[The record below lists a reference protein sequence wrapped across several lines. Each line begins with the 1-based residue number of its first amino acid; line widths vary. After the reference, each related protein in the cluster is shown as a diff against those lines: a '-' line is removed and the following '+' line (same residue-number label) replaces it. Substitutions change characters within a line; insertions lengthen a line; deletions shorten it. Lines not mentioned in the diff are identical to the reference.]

1 MTSIERGQCIVTF
14 TGKYGA
20 DPVSEILSYFTWF
33 YCSTLLFL
41 NQDLLLYFLDGDSDV
56 NVSRSSHNVDV
67 STGETTA
74 AQSSEALYKLAS
86 LSRR

>member
-14 TGKYGA
+14 TGKSDA

-41 NQDLLLYFLDGDSDV
+41 SQDLLYFLDGDGDV
-56 NVSRSSHNVDV
+56 NVSRSSHNVDI

-74 AQSSEALYKLAS
+74 AQSSEALYKLA
-86 LSRR
+86 